1 MFELV
6 MANPLWFLIAFVIG
20 IATGWWIWAG
30 RKSDESSVIAAVGG
44 VGAGVAGAASGA
56 AGMAKDT
63 ASAAGD
69 MVKGAADTATGAA
82 GSVVDTAK
90 DAIGV
95 EEPAPPPPPPPA
107 PPPLAPV
114 AAVQTEEGKPKIAA
128 AVGEPDDLTR
138 IKGVGPKLNDLC
150 LSLGVKRFD
159 QISEW
164 SAADVAEVD
173 QYLKIKGRIDRDE
186 WVAQAKLLAAGKDEE
201 HAKLYALKPKPKSAK

>member
-6 MANPLWFLIAFVIG
+6 MANPLWFLIALVIG

-30 RKSDESSVIAAVGG
+30 RNSDDSSVGAAVGG
-44 VGAGVAGAASGA
+44 IGAGVAGAASGA

-82 GSVVDTAK
+82 GSAVETAK
-90 DAIGV
+90 DAMGM
-95 EEPAPPPPPPPA
+95 EEPAPPPPPPPS
-107 PPPLAPV
+107 LAPV
-114 AAVQTEEGKPKIAA
+114 AAVQAEEGKPKIVA

-138 IKGVGPKLNDLC
+138 IKGVGPKLNELC

-173 QYLKIKGRIDRDE
+173 QYLKIKGRIDRDD

-201 HAKLYALKPKPKSAK
+201 HGKLYGMKPKPKSAK